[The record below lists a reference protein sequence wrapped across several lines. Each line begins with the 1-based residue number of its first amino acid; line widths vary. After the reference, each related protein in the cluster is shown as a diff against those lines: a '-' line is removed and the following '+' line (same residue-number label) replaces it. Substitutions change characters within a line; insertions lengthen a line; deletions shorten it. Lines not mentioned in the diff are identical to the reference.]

1 MSFLSPVLDGI
12 YDVIVIGGGTAGLVI
27 ANRLSQDSNTRVL
40 VLEEGPHHSQD
51 PKVDN
56 PELASSTWADPHYD
70 HSFTTIPQVGQ
81 VSHTLDTFVFD
92 ATSAYVCMQIGLNN
106 RQLDVCSG
114 RGLGGSSAINLNT
127 FGCPATDLFDYADG
141 ELGISGWNHRE
152 IQRCLRKI
160 YALDTPSESQSR
172 ELGLSPTS
180 SSALDT
186 SGPVK
191 VSYPKKASPL
201 AKAWL
206 ERFEELGYPIKN
218 DPITKTGVGGFINA
232 YTIDSATGTRSYAAS
247 AFCSDS
253 VRQRTNLVVL
263 TSAYVEKI
271 RLHRTGDSVT
281 ATGVQ
286 YFKAGIRHI
295 AHTSK
300 QVVLAAGTLHSPK
313 ILEFSG
319 IGSAPF
325 LRNHGINPVIDN
337 PFVGE
342 NLQDQVT
349 VGVSFELRDRDRDP
363 VLSIDFLVNPD
374 RGRQAANTAISRA
387 SSPGPPAHSPTVAA
401 DITLSLDHEQNKAF
415 LTLVDFYDACR
426 RSEGTPNR
434 GSPAQFH
441 QYTIVSRLLHEPTSA
456 SAHYTM
462 SDTQHTPRLGSPFG
476 PRRNPGLETEGRFLT
491 LFVSLVHPFS
501 RGSVHIASANPADK
515 PVIDMKYLN
524 NPLDLDLLARH
535 LQTAVDKLI
544 YSSSSIVKLL
554 KPKGRTVPSDLSSC
568 LSSLEGTKEL
578 VKSTAFSGMNTVG
591 TCAMMA
597 KELGGVVDAE
607 GRVYGI
613 RNLRVADASIIPMSP
628 GGGGIVGTVYA
639 GAEKLAEGIRRG

>member
-56 PELASSTWADPHYD
+56 PELASSTWADSHYD
-70 HSFTTIPQVGQ
+70 HSSLTIPQVGH
-81 VSHTLDTFVFD
+81 VPYTLDNFVFD

-106 RQLDVCSG
+106 RQLDICSG

-127 FGCPATDLFDYADG
+127 FGCPATDLFDYAEG
-141 ELGISGWNHRE
+141 ELGIGGWNHRE

-160 YALDTPSESQSR
+160 YALDTPSESQCR
-172 ELGLSPTS
+172 ELGLSRAS

-191 VSYPKKASPL
+191 VSYPRKVSTL

-206 ERFEELGYPIKN
+206 ETFEELGYPIKN
-218 DPITKTGVGGFINA
+218 DPINKTGVGGFVNA
-232 YTIDSATGTRSYAAS
+232 YAIDSATGTRSYAAS

-286 YFKAGIRHI
+286 YLKAGIRHI
-295 AHTSK
+295 VHTSK

-319 IGSAPF
+319 IGSAP
-325 LRNHGINPVIDN
+325 LLQNHGINPVIHN

-342 NLQDQVT
+342 NLQDQLT
-349 VGVSFELRDRDRDP
+349 VGVSFELRDP

-374 RGRQAANTAISRA
+374 RGRQANTASSRA

-401 DITLSLDHEQNKAF
+401 DISLSLDYEQNKAF

-426 RSEGTPNR
+426 RSEATSNPGF
-434 GSPAQFH
+434 PAQFH

-476 PRRNPGLETEGRFLT
+476 PRRNPGLETEGRYLT

-524 NPLDLDLLARH
+524 NPLDLELLARH

-554 KPKGRTVPSDLSSC
+554 KPKGRTVPPNLSSY

-591 TCAMMA
+591 TCAMMGR
-597 KELGGVVDAE
+597 ELGGVVDAE
-607 GRVYGI
+607 GMVYGM
-613 RNLRVADASIIPMSP
+613 RNLRVADASIIPISP
-628 GGGGIVGTVYA
+628 GGGGIIGTVYA